1 MNMERSRDED
11 PRLSEVKAAL
21 ERLQRISADPQT
33 EALEIDPPGQGS
45 KRGRATL
52 PVAGALIAA
61 VILAAGL
68 FVLTDPGRLL
78 GSMAGRP
85 RQPPAQAL
93 GQPAQPTK
101 PAATPSVDLSLQPPA
116 ANRATP
122 PRPALEAA
130 IGLLGA
136 GRVQA
141 ARRQLLAI
149 ASDEAADVAWALAR
163 SYDPNFLGTL
173 PNADAEPNVGEA
185 ARWYRAWHIAAV
197 KQGLVTHG
205 VSLERIIGSMR

>member
-1 MNMERSRDED
+1 MEISRDED

-21 ERLQRISADPQT
+21 ERLQKISAAP
-33 EALEIDPPGQGS
+33 EAGALEGRAPEQGS
-45 KRGRATL
+45 HGRTAL
-52 PVAGALIAA
+52 AVAGALIAA
-61 VILAAGL
+61 VLVAGGL
-68 FVLTDPGRLL
+68 FVLADPDRLL

-93 GQPAQPTK
+93 SQPAQPTK
-101 PAATPSVDLSLQPPA
+101 LVATPSVDLSLQPPA
-116 ANRATP
+116 ATRVTP

-130 IGLLGA
+130 IGLLSA

-141 ARRQLLAI
+141 ARKQLLAI
-149 ASDEAADVAWALAR
+149 ASGEAADVAWALAR

-173 PNADAEPNVGEA
+173 PNADAEPDVAEA
-185 ARWYRAWHIAAV
+185 TRWYRAWYIAAV
-197 KQGLVTHG
+197 EQGLVTHG

>member
-1 MNMERSRDED
+1 MDMESSRDED

-21 ERLQRISADPQT
+21 ERLQRISAHP
-33 EALEIDPPGQGS
+33 EAGALENRPPGQDS
-45 KRGRATL
+45 RGRSALAVVGT
-52 PVAGALIAA
+52 LIAA
-61 VILAAGL
+61 VLLAGGL
-68 FVLTDPGRLL
+68 FALTDPGRLL
-78 GSMAGRP
+78 GAIVGRP

-93 GQPAQPTK
+93 SQPAQPTK
-101 PAATPSVDLSLQPPA
+101 LVATPSVDLSLQPPA
-116 ANRATP
+116 ATRATP

-173 PNADAEPNVGEA
+173 PNADAEPDVAEA
-185 ARWYRAWHIAAV
+185 TRWYRAWHIAAV
-197 KQGLVTHG
+197 RQGLVTHG